1 MIVILCV
8 ILGLTH
14 ALKVLVAGDQHS
26 TFHESVA
33 IQIAR
38 GGPHSVFKTSM
49 LVGPNYKAKS
59 KEEGV
64 TLFGIGQHADKF
76 VEIEGESWLD
86 R

>member
-1 MIVILCV
+1 MIVIFCV
-8 ILGLTH
+8 ILGLVH

-33 IQIAR
+33 IQVAR

-59 KEEGV
+59 KEEPLLRTSAGAKFKV
-64 TLFGIGQHADKF
+64 MRLPGI
-76 VEIEGESWLD
+76 